1 MAPTCTFVPDEDP
14 MKNRRQRSPDA
25 KIAVKL
31 GICPTVGCKPAAN
44 QLQISCTQPDNYWWK
59 S

>member
-14 MKNRRQRSPDA
+14 MKDLVNASPHA

-31 GICPTVGCKPAAN
+31 GICPTVGCKSAAN
-44 QLQISCTQPDNYWWK
+44 QL
-59 S
+59 